1 MDTMDQIQNSMIS
14 INCRGLYARNA
25 LCLRSFHFNNSF
37 IIRTKSPM
45 VEGGPSDGAY
55 PGGGRS
61 SMELPVTPEPAPL
74 LDGGLRLEVNW
85 DRMYVELLPWQL
97 LPPAVG
103 TDEAT
108 AAKRSWSDVHVDR

>member
-1 MDTMDQIQNSMIS
+1 
-14 INCRGLYARNA
+14 
-25 LCLRSFHFNNSF
+25 
-37 IIRTKSPM
+37 M

-61 SMELPVTPEPAPL
+61 SMELPVTPSTAPL
-74 LDGGLRLEVNW
+74 LEGGFRLEVNW
-85 DRMYVELLPWQL
+85 DRMYVELLPLQL

-108 AAKRSWSDVHVDR
+108 AAKRSLSDVDR